1 MFMERSMESDKH
13 IFAKNCYVQGFMN
26 KLEYTI
32 YQDLHAYWTEQ
43 APRLDA
49 IVYLKTSADI
59 CHERL
64 VRRNRGEESTVSLE
78 YLESIEARHEEW
90 IGDKAAV
97 KPSIPIF
104 VIDNSLPLTPERQL
118 EIRESLQA
126 FLHSLE

>member
-1 MFMERSMESDKH
+1 MYAFSSRLRHQRWVPHKEITKYLFMERSMESDKH

-78 YLESIEARHEEW
+78 YL
-90 IGDKAAV
+90 
-97 KPSIPIF
+97 
-104 VIDNSLPLTPERQL
+104 
-118 EIRESLQA
+118 
-126 FLHSLE
+126 